1 MVSLQ
6 PNKVVHPDHLT
17 HKESQ
22 SPSIR
27 EKVLTPK
34 EDQETSTTHQV
45 RFWSIWPNN
54 HTMITSTVTRVNS
67 IHLSKS
73 SKLKCANI
81 SLKVVNAHLNNIV
94 NLLMAHLNWD
104 NQMTLFQRILVK
116 LPSELS
122 TLTTKLS
129 HANIS
134 WLELNANLVM
144 AAHST
149 MMKMTEESLL
159 THFQI
164 SQKVSL
170 FLQCQRRWRP
180 TISTREETILT
191 TSLTTT
197 MVLMS
202 LLHSSIQ
209 TTNKTRWSKSHLSL
223 IWLPFL
229 VDLEDSTQ
237 TSTCKLHQYQLVS
250 TMDIT
255 WTSTTW
261 CHHTWCTNSKC
272 RCKCTSNQCQTVNL
286 CLSEL
291 KLQDK
296 PLNRL
301 ETNLS
306 TQRTVLQT
314 RMVKDMKR
322 RIKTILLKS
331 LEARKEKKL
340 SKRSMSLNKRRTRTR
355 NPQRRSFL
363 TRNQSRWVPLCDHD

>member
-1 MVSLQ
+1 
-6 PNKVVHPDHLT
+6 
-17 HKESQ
+17 
-22 SPSIR
+22 
-27 EKVLTPK
+27 
-34 EDQETSTTHQV
+34 
-45 RFWSIWPNN
+45 
-54 HTMITSTVTRVNS
+54 MITSTVTKVNS

-81 SLKVVNAHLNNIV
+81 SLIAENAHFNSIV

-122 TLTTKLS
+122 TLTTRLS

-134 WLELNANLVM
+134 WLELNANSVM

-149 MMKMTEESLL
+149 MMKMIEEGLL

-170 FLQCQRRWRP
+170 FLQCQRRWRT

-191 TSLTTT
+191 TSMTT
-197 MVLMS
+197 MVVLTS
-202 LLHSSIQ
+202 LLPSSTQ
-209 TTNKTRWSKSHLSL
+209 TTNKTRWSRSLLSL

-237 TSTCKLHQYQLVS
+237 TSTCKLHQFQWVS

-272 RCKCTSNQCQTVNL
+272 RCKCISNQCQTVNQ

-296 PLNRL
+296 PLNPL

-322 RIKTILLKS
+322 RRKTILPKS
-331 LEARKEKKL
+331 LEARKEIKL
-340 SKRSMSLNKRRTRTR
+340 SKRSMSPNKRRTRTR
-355 NPQRRSFL
+355 NPQRKSFL